1 MITGVNANYDAMGY
15 ALAISD
21 FTAPDGSLPL
31 AEL

>member
-1 MITGVNANYDAMGY
+1 MITGVIADYDAMGY